1 MLVDDRASCQLISH
15 PNGIYELIWC
25 DLSDM
30 AVDDWLIYMDSLY
43 HHTEPNCILRLL
55 YNIRT
60 SDVPSL
66 SFVARGIKQLSRKYP
81 VRSQSR
87 TAIIAET
94 DMNTMLLRMM
104 TRMLH
109 HDDLD
114 QTRFFTPH
122 EHNTAIAWLLYAQ

>member
-1 MLVDDRASCQLISH
+1 MLVDDRASCQLVSH
-15 PNGIYELIWC
+15 PNGIYELIWR

-30 AVDDWLIYMDSLY
+30 AVDDWLVYMDALY
-43 HHTEPNCILRLL
+43 HHTEPDYILRLL

-60 SDVPSL
+60 SDMPSL
-66 SFVARGIKQLSRKYP
+66 SFVARGIKQLACKYP

-87 TAIIAET
+87 TAIIAES
-94 DMNTMLLRMM
+94 DIASMLLRMM

-109 HDDLD
+109 RDDLD
-114 QTRFFTPH
+114 QTRFFTPD